1 MPTPTLIA
9 LIIAVVVLALLAGL
23 FVLLRNRMRE
33 MGIYVVPRT
42 KFGTALIFTVEDD
55 SGDPVRV
62 LNVGGMYQSATY
74 LDDRYADLVFEYY
87 RLYDHMF
94 EAGIDLRSVLMIGGG
109 GYAYPKH
116 LVAHHPELSVGVVEI
131 DPKITSLA
139 QRYFFLDRLIEEYE
153 TEQTGRLELI
163 EGDGRAVL
171 DRLAADPKGARYD
184 AVLNDSFRGKEPASS
199 MTTVETARSV
209 KACLNPGG
217 LYLSNVV
224 ASLEGNDARFLRA
237 IVATLRQVFANVYVI
252 PCGDE
257 SLAEKDNAMVIAT
270 DGVYAFTDAVPFETT
285 AADPVLTDAHN
296 PVKELTR

>member
-131 DPKITSLA
+131 DPKIDL
-139 QRYFFLDRLIEEYE
+139 
-153 TEQTGRLELI
+153 
-163 EGDGRAVL
+163 
-171 DRLAADPKGARYD
+171 PC
-184 AVLNDSFRGKEPASS
+184 PA
-199 MTTVETARSV
+199 
-209 KACLNPGG
+209 LLLP
-217 LYLSNVV
+217 
-224 ASLEGNDARFLRA
+224 
-237 IVATLRQVFANVYVI
+237 
-252 PCGDE
+252 
-257 SLAEKDNAMVIAT
+257 
-270 DGVYAFTDAVPFETT
+270 
-285 AADPVLTDAHN
+285 
-296 PVKELTR
+296 

>member
-1 MPTPTLIA
+1 MTTSVLIA
-9 LIIAVVVLALLAGL
+9 LIVAVVVIALIAGL
-23 FVLLRNRMRE
+23 FVLARGRLRE
-33 MGIYVVPRT
+33 MGVYVIPRT
-42 KFGTALIFTVEDD
+42 KFGTALIFSVEDD
-55 SGDPVRV
+55 EGEPIRV

-94 EAGIDLRSVLMIGGG
+94 EAGIDLRSLLMIGGG

-116 LVAHHPELSVGVVEI
+116 LVAHYPEVSVSVVEI
-131 DPKITSLA
+131 DPKITALA
-139 QRYFFLDRLIEEYE
+139 ERYFFLDRLIEEYE
-153 TEQTGRLELI
+153 TEQNGRLELI

-171 DRLAADPKGARYD
+171 DRLAADPKGKRYD
-184 AVLNDSFRGKEPASS
+184 AILNDSFRGKDPAAS

-224 ASLEGNDARFLRA
+224 ASLEGDDARFLRA

-252 PCGDE
+252 PCGVE
-257 SLAEKDNAMVIAT
+257 ALAEKDNAMVIAT
-270 DGVYAFTDAVPFETT
+270 DGSYAFTDTVPFETGP
-285 AADPVLTDAHN
+285 ANPVLTDAHN

>member
-94 EAGIDLRSVLMIGGG
+94 EAGIDLRSV
-109 GYAYPKH
+109 P
-116 LVAHHPELSVGVVEI
+116 
-131 DPKITSLA
+131 
-139 QRYFFLDRLIEEYE
+139 
-153 TEQTGRLELI
+153 
-163 EGDGRAVL
+163 
-171 DRLAADPKGARYD
+171 
-184 AVLNDSFRGKEPASS
+184 
-199 MTTVETARSV
+199 
-209 KACLNPGG
+209 
-217 LYLSNVV
+217 
-224 ASLEGNDARFLRA
+224 
-237 IVATLRQVFANVYVI
+237 
-252 PCGDE
+252 
-257 SLAEKDNAMVIAT
+257 
-270 DGVYAFTDAVPFETT
+270 
-285 AADPVLTDAHN
+285 
-296 PVKELTR
+296 